1 MMHSLLEKL
10 LPKSL
15 KNRLVS
21 VFLLCILLPLIMLS
35 VYMFN
40 SVERVLQDKANERD
54 REQLFSLRQ
63 RLEDQSGILVKTWT
77 LMDQDPGLED
87 MLLHPDSYEWS
98 ELKKRIEG
106 KFYSISNSFF
116 LTGSQ
121 VYYTLLDRKGNIY
134 TSFYPE
140 EPIHYDRQMS
150 EPGFQGVLRGNQR
163 YLWVTND
170 TNYVKRDVNRSAR
183 MVSLY
188 TALTND
194 YEELYAVL
202 RISMDYEEWFQRAI
216 EASDHNAGG
225 VYYAI
230 ADGSGSTVLSSLP
243 DKSLPQESFHRA
255 TARTGENSG
264 VSWRDEQEG
273 ILYTAAYIPSLDWY
287 VVKGTPLSLLFAE
300 INQMKGRF
308 FVLFAVFMGLAIG
321 VTVVLSSG
329 ITRPLFRL
337 QRKMEIVAGSDLKAV
352 LPESKS
358 TEEVQSLTRSF
369 NRMVKD
375 IHDLVNRLKLEE
387 RQKQAIRFQVL
398 LSQMNPHFLL
408 NTLNTIKSI
417 AMQRDQ
423 DDIHDI
429 CVSLGKLL
437 ESGLNLDVDLIHLKE
452 ELGLVSAY
460 MQIQNSRFGHR
471 FGLDYEM
478 DPSLHYALIPKSS
491 LQPLVENAIVH
502 GFGHSAAE
510 SGNIRIRA
518 YRDGDRLVIEVAD
531 DGIGLEAA
539 GARPKRR
546 ANAGVGLSN
555 LRERL
560 SLLYQDRAALSLEPL
575 AAGAGTLA
583 KLELPLLLAT
593 PYRKEDEIHADRAV
607 GGG

>member
-1 MMHSLLEKL
+1 MMHSLLAKL
-10 LPKSL
+10 LPNSL

-87 MLLHPDSYEWS
+87 MLLHPESYEWS

-140 EPIHYDRQMS
+140 EPIRYDRQMS

-194 YEELYAVL
+194 YEKLYAVL

-243 DKSLPQESFHRA
+243 DKSLPQDSFLRA
-255 TARTGENSG
+255 TAYTGDKAG

-452 ELGLVSAY
+452 ELELVSAY

-502 GFGHSAAE
+502 GFGHFAAE

-518 YRDGDRLVIEVAD
+518 YRQGDKLLIEVED

-575 AAGAGTLA
+575 EAGAGTLA

-593 PYRKEDEIHADRAV
+593 PYRKEDETYADRAV

>member
-1 MMHSLLEKL
+1 MIHSLLERL
-10 LPKSL
+10 LPNSL
-15 KNRLVS
+15 KNRLIT
-21 VFLLCILLPLIMLS
+21 VFLLCILLPLILLS

-40 SVERVLQDKANERD
+40 TVERVLQNKANERD

-77 LMDQDPGLED
+77 MMGQDPGLED
-87 MLLHPDSYEWS
+87 MLLHPESYEWS

-121 VYYTLLDRKGNIY
+121 AYYTLLDRKGNIY

-140 EPIHYDRQMS
+140 EPIRYDRQMS
-150 EPGFQGVLRGNQR
+150 ESGFQGLLQGNQR

-170 TNYVKRDVNRSAR
+170 TNYVKREVNRSAR

-188 TALTND
+188 TALTNN

-216 EASDHNAGG
+216 EASGQNTGG
-225 VYYAI
+225 GYYAI
-230 ADGSGSTVLSSLP
+230 ADVSGSTVLSSLEGR
-243 DKSLPQESFHRA
+243 KIPQESFIRA
-255 TARTGENSG
+255 TADGQEKNG
-264 VSWRDEQEG
+264 VSWRDGEEG

-308 FVLFAVFMGLAIG
+308 FVISAVFMGIAIG
-321 VTVVLSSG
+321 VTVILSSG
-329 ITRPLFRL
+329 ITRPLFWL

-352 LPESKS
+352 LPETKS

-452 ELGLVSAY
+452 ELGLVGAY

-471 FGLDYEM
+471 FEVDYEM

-502 GFGHSAAE
+502 GFGHTAE

-518 YRDGDRLVIEVAD
+518 CRLGDRLVIEVAD
-531 DGIGLEAA
+531 DGIGLQAA
-539 GARPKRR
+539 EVRPKRR

-560 SLLYQDRAALSLEPL
+560 SLLYQDRARLSLEPL
-575 AAGAGTLA
+575 PAGTLA
-583 KLELPLLLAT
+583 RLELPMLLAT
-593 PYRKEDEIHADRAV
+593 PYRKEEEAYADSTV

>member
-1 MMHSLLEKL
+1 MIHSLLSRL

-15 KNRLVS
+15 KNRLIS
-21 VFLLCILLPLIMLS
+21 VFLLCILLPLILLS

-40 SVERVLQDKANERD
+40 SVERVLQNKANERD

-77 LMDQDPGLED
+77 MMGQDPGLED
-87 MLLHPDSYEWS
+87 MLLYPENYEWS
-98 ELKKRIEG
+98 DLKKRIEG
-106 KFYSISNSFF
+106 KFYGISNSFF

-121 VYYTLLDRKGNIY
+121 AYYTILDRKGNIY
-134 TSFYPE
+134 TSFYPD
-140 EPIHYDRQMS
+140 EPIRYDRQIS

-170 TNYVKRDVNRSAR
+170 TNYVKREVNRSAR

-188 TALTND
+188 AALTSN

-202 RISMDYEEWFQRAI
+202 RISMDYEEWFQRAV
-216 EASDHNAGG
+216 EASDQNAGG

-230 ADGSGSTVLSSLP
+230 ADRDGGTVLSSLP
-243 DKSLPQESFHRA
+243 DRKLPQESFIRA
-255 TARTGENSG
+255 TAAGEKKDG
-264 VSWRDEQEG
+264 ISWRDGEEG

-300 INQMKGRF
+300 INGMKGRF
-308 FVLFAVFMGLAIG
+308 FAIFAVFMGLAIG
-321 VTVVLSSG
+321 VTVILSSG

-352 LPESKS
+352 LPETKS

-437 ESGLNLDVDLIHLKE
+437 EAGLNLDVDLIHLKE

-460 MQIQNSRFGHR
+460 MQIQNSRFGRR
-471 FGLDYEM
+471 FEVDYEM

-502 GFGHSAAE
+502 GFGQTAE

-518 YRDGDRLVIEVAD
+518 CRQGDRLVIEVED
-531 DGIGLEAA
+531 DGIGLHAAEAK
-539 GARPKRR
+539 PKRR

-560 SLLYQDRAALSLEPL
+560 SLLYQDRAGLSLEPL
-575 AAGAGTLA
+575 PSGTLA
-583 KLELPLLLAT
+583 RLELPMLLAT
-593 PYRKEDEIHADRAV
+593 PYRKEEEPHENRAV